1 MKRLNEL
8 IWGLLR
14 ISLGWLFLWPFLDK
28 LFGLDFTTPFERSW
42 IAGASPTAGFLTNAT
57 KGPFAELFQ
66 SMAGNL
72 VVDWLFMIG
81 LLCIGAALILGIG
94 VRIAGYSGA
103 LMLILMYLAVLPPEH
118 NPLIDEHIVY
128 AIVLIGL
135 TLLPSG
141 EYIGFGKAWSGSALV
156 KKYPILK

>member
-57 KGPFAELFQ
+57 KGPFVELFQ